1 MQPVPPGLQLLG
13 ALLRLTP
20 SIASMSLEQI
30 ENIQATA
37 LPKNLFTRFLLG
49 SLQPGVSV
57 EDRNITGPEGPLLLR
72 IYTPELA
79 TAPPRPL
86 VMHIHGGGWVL
97 GSTRMGDWMCSTV
110 AHAVDA
116 VVVSIE
122 YRLAPRHKFPAA
134 VEDCYAA
141 LVWCSEH
148 ATTLGADA
156 GRIGIMGESAG
167 GNLAAV
173 TCMATRERGGP
184 QICHQALI
192 YPATDGSMSTP
203 SHREHKDAI
212 ILTAADA
219 HAFYHHYVTAD
230 TDPLDWRLS
239 PLHAVDHTRLPPAI
253 IVVAGH
259 DPLHD
264 EGVLYA
270 AKLQAAGVPVI
281 LKDYPAMPHGF
292 ANFPH
297 LARDARPAFDEI
309 TRAQRAALKLD
320 L

>member
-1 MQPVPPGLQLLG
+1 
-13 ALLRLTP
+13 
-20 SIASMSLEQI
+20 MSLEQI
-30 ENIQATA
+30 ENIQATV
-37 LPKNLFTRFLLG
+37 LPQNLLTRLLLG
-49 SLQPGVSV
+49 TLQPGVSV
-57 EDRNITGPEGPLLLR
+57 ADRTIPGPEGPLLLR
-72 IYTPELA
+72 IYTPEPSSA
-79 TAPPRPL
+79 IPRPL
-86 VMHIHGGGWVL
+86 VVYIHGGGWVL
-97 GSTRMGDWMCSTV
+97 GSTRVGDWMCSTV
-110 AHAVDA
+110 ARAVDA
-116 VVVSIE
+116 VVVSVE

-148 ATTLGADA
+148 AAALGADA

-173 TCMATRERGGP
+173 TCLAARDCGGP
-184 QICHQALI
+184 QVCHQALI
-192 YPATDGSMSTP
+192 YPATDGSMATP
-203 SHREHKDAI
+203 SHQQHKDAI
-212 ILTAADA
+212 ILSAADA
-219 HAFYHHYVTAD
+219 HAFYQHYVAAD
-230 TDPLDWRLS
+230 TDPRDWRLS

-297 LARDARPAFDEI
+297 LARDTRLAFDEN
-309 TRAQRAALKLD
+309 TSAQRAALHSAAS
-320 L
+320 